1 MGLSQEFV
9 KKKKG
14 KMLESE
20 ERSAYKLP
28 RYQHPTGPKLAQG
41 AGKELGAL
49 QDLFRYGLAAEEGE
63 STDSK

>member
-14 KMLESE
+14 KMLEAE

-28 RYQHPTGPKLAQG
+28 RMEEETQTKLTKGPKQ
-41 AGKELGAL
+41 
-49 QDLFRYGLAAEEGE
+49 
-63 STDSK
+63 